1 MSLYGLTVFVSASLV
16 FWVQPLA
23 VRGLLPAVG
32 GAPLVW
38 NTAMLFFQSM
48 LLAGYLLAH
57 LMVRQ
62 LAVLQQMIGLAALWV
77 VAVAGF
83 LGGVAAPFGETP
95 PQTGTVLPALWL
107 LGTLAFNYGPACLA
121 VSMLTPLTSAWFA
134 RAKGNGT
141 DPYVLYAV
149 SNAGSIGIL
158 LVYPFVL
165 EPLLGV
171 ALQIRLWTAF
181 FALLWLLLLVLVLR
195 SRHAARTAPALPAS
209 MTSCEP
215 EPRELRNRTVFS
227 LGWSAASV
235 DAGGDVALLPYMAL
249 RVLVLA
255 LLPSA
260 LLYGVTLRLST
271 DVAAAPL
278 LWVLPL
284 ALYLGTYALAFG
296 RRQVFAR
303 WRHTLSCGLVPV
315 ALVLFAVFHG
325 FASGGLWWCVFH
337 LAVFAIV
344 AFFCHGLLWELRPGD
359 GDLTRFYVLLSAGG
373 LLGGVLSILVWP
385 LLFPDVWEYPLL
397 FSLAALLLPARAG
410 SGGTGNA
417 ITPSRYW
424 AGCLLSVASVALAV
438 GGLTLSEWPLWLRLL
453 SVAVLAA
460 CLPGFLALRRRPV
473 WLAAAL
479 LYVSFT
485 PAGVLAL
492 KADVVAMERTWFGVY
507 RIMEMPGDER
517 VPGRVRLFFH
527 GTTLHGFD
535 WLKADGSV
543 ESRTGYHAPEGPHGG
558 VMRALRKRHEGTA
571 LRLGV
576 VGLGAGSLL
585 CYARPGDT
593 LTVYEIDAAVVR
605 LAREHF
611 HALRGCAP
619 RAEVK
624 VGDGRLLLTREAAA
638 TLDALFLDAF
648 TSGSIPVHLLTLE
661 AFKDYLRV
669 LAPDG
674 VLVLHVS
681 SRHLD
686 LEPLLGL
693 TAGELGLAGAVR
705 RYEAPRWSSE
715 GSLPMT
721 THLVVLAREPSVLK
735 GLALSED
742 WESLAPREPTW
753 WRRAWSDDRAGVVP
767 YLR

>member
-1 MSLYGLTVFVSASLV
+1 MFLYGVTVFVSASLV

-38 NTAMLFFQSM
+38 NTCMLFFQGM

-57 LMVRQ
+57 LMVQRLAARGQ
-62 LAVLQQMIGLAALWV
+62 IAGLAVLWSAVLTTAWSGGL
-77 VAVAGF
+77 
-83 LGGVAAPFGETP
+83 APFGEAP
-95 PQTGTVLPALWL
+95 PETGVVLPALWV
-107 LGTLAFNYGPACLA
+107 LGTLAVSYGPGCLA
-121 VSMLTPLTSAWFA
+121 VSMLAPLVSAWFA
-134 RAKGNGT
+134 QSKDKDA

-171 ALQIRLWTAF
+171 ALQIQLWTAF

-195 SRHAARTAPALPAS
+195 SRDAARTAPALPAS

-215 EPRELRNRTVFS
+215 EPRELRNRAVFS

-235 DAGGDVALLPYMAL
+235 DAGGDVAPLPYVAL
-249 RVLVLA
+249 RVLVLS
-255 LLPSA
+255 LLSSA

-296 RRQVFAR
+296 RRQAFAR
-303 WRHTLSCGLVPV
+303 LRNTLTSGLVPV

-359 GDLTRFYVLLSAGG
+359 ADLTRFYVLISAGG

-397 FSLAALLLPARAG
+397 FSLAALLLPARVG

-417 ITPSRYW
+417 IPPSRYW
-424 AGCLLSVASVALAV
+424 AGSLLSVALVALAV
-438 GGLTLSEWPLWLRLL
+438 GGLTLSEWPVWLRLL
-453 SVAVLAA
+453 SVGGLAA
-460 CLPGFLALRRRPV
+460 CLPGFLALRRRPA

-485 PAGVLAL
+485 PAGMLAL
-492 KADVVAMERTWFGVY
+492 KADVVAMERNWFGVY
-507 RIMEMPGDER
+507 RIMDMPGDER

-535 WLKADGSV
+535 WLKPDGSV
-543 ESRTGYHAPEGPHGG
+543 DSRTGYHAPEGPHGD
-558 VMRALRKRHEGTA
+558 VMRALRKRGSEN
-571 LRLGV
+571 LRMGV

-585 CYARPGDT
+585 CYARPGDS
-593 LTVYEIDAAVVR
+593 LTVWEIDAAVVR
-605 LAREHF
+605 LARSHF
-611 HALRGCAP
+611 GALSNCGQD
-619 RAEVK
+619 AEVK
-624 VGDGRLLLTREAAA
+624 VGDGRLLIRRE
-638 TLDALFLDAF
+638 TPGSLDALFLDAF

-661 AFKDYLRV
+661 AFRDYLRA

-705 RYEAPRWSSE
+705 RYEAPPWSSE

-721 THLVVLAREPSVLK
+721 THLVVLARAQSVLR

-742 WESLAPREPTW
+742 WEPLALREPTW
-753 WRRAWSDDRAGVVP
+753 WRRAWSDDRAGLVP